1 MLKKLKLSKSGYYE
15 YLKRKPCRQKIR
27 KARITEKIKKIHK
40 DSKEIYG
47 APKITKILKKEGEKI
62 SEKYET

>member
-15 YLKRKPCRQKIR
+15 YLKRKLCRQKIR

-40 DSKEIYG
+40 ESKEIYG
-47 APKITKILKKEGEKI
+47 AIKVKII
-62 SEKYET
+62 

>member
-15 YLKRKPCRQKIR
+15 YLKRKTCRQKIR
-27 KARITEKIKKIHK
+27 KARITERIKEIHK

-47 APKITKILKKEGEKI
+47 APKITRN
-62 SEKYET
+62 

>member
-40 DSKEIYG
+40 ESKEIYG
-47 APKITKILKKEGEKI
+47 APKITINVNIILYKNDHL
-62 SEKYET
+62 